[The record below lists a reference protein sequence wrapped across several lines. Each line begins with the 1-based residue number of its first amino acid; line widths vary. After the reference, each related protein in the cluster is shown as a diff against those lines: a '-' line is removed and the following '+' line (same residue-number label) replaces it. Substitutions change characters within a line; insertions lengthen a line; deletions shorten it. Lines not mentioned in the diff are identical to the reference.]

1 MTNYEHYDFSLVF
14 YCIHATAFNDG
25 YPGQWKHPKKAGVDG
40 SVSATEGGLHTTEA
54 STLSLAWYIPG
65 LKK

>member
-25 YPGQWKHPKKAGVDG
+25 YPRTMETSKGDRGQSVGAGD
-40 SVSATEGGLHTTEA
+40 
-54 STLSLAWYIPG
+54 
-65 LKK
+65 